1 MPATVVD
8 RLHEQFTDL
17 VALLDR
23 AGEPSLRAF
32 ADDTFRKSLLLCA
45 ASHFENEI
53 TNVLTSFVE
62 EASNSNALVTSF
74 MRNKAIGRQ
83 YFALFNWEETNA
95 NQFFS
100 YFGPKFREYMKARAK
115 AEPQLDE
122 SIRAFLEIG
131 RERNRLVHQN
141 YGMFTLEK
149 TADELYQRY
158 QQARGFVE
166 AFPLALRA
174 LVENKMPQAREAGS
188 PTPTRAE
195 VGER

>member
-8 RLHEQFTDL
+8 RLHEQFTEL
-17 VALLDR
+17 VGMLDK
-23 AGEPSLRAF
+23 AAEPSLRAF
-32 ADDTFRKSLLLCA
+32 ADDSFRKSLLLCA
-45 ASHFENEI
+45 ASHFETEV
-53 TNVLTSFVE
+53 TSALTSFVE
-62 EASNSNALVTSF
+62 EASNSNVLISAF

-83 YFALFNWEETNA
+83 YFTLFSWDGTNA
-95 NQFFS
+95 NQFFG
-100 YFGPKFREYMKARAK
+100 YFGPEFTNYMKARVK

-158 QQARGFVE
+158 QQERKFIE
-166 AFPLALRA
+166 LFPLALKEFLERE
-174 LVENKMPQAREAGS
+174 LPQTASGGS
-188 PTPTRAE
+188 PKLSAC
-195 VGER
+195 